1 MEPCQ
6 SQNMKIKINLLIP
19 FVFVLF
25 CINAMAYNC
34 KPIKKDIYQ
43 IKVYHLKT
51 NEQVTEI
58 DLFLQKAYL
67 PAIHRLGIKNIGVFK
82 NLGIDTAIEKT
93 IYVWM
98 PLRSFNQLSEIEDRL
113 TNDLVYNNDGASF
126 LLASFNTPAF
136 TRIESILLRA
146 FSLMPHYHQP
156 SFTGAVNEKIY
167 ELRSYEAASEKLYQQ
182 KVKMFNEGGEIALFN
197 RLGFNAAFYAEVL
210 SGSHMPNLMY
220 MTSFENIES
229 RNEHWKTFGADP
241 EWKKL
246 SALPEYKNTVSK
258 ADIILL
264 HPTAYSEL

>member
-1 MEPCQ
+1 M
-6 SQNMKIKINLLIP
+6 IKNLFLSLAFII
-19 FVFVLF
+19 FSGNIWAFDS
-25 CINAMAYNC
+25 

-51 NEQVTEI
+51 NEQVNAL
-58 DLFLQKAYL
+58 DVFLQNAYL
-67 PAIHRLGIKNIGVFK
+67 PALHRLGVKNIGVFK
-82 NLGIDTAIEKT
+82 NLGIDTALDKT
-93 IYVWM
+93 IYIWV
-98 PLRSFNQLSEIEDRL
+98 PLRSLDQLSQIEDKL
-113 TNDLVYNNDGASF
+113 TNDLVYNKDGASF
-126 LLASFNTPAF
+126 LLAPFNTPAY

-146 FSLMPHYHQP
+146 FSQMPHYYQP
-156 SFTGAVNEKIY
+156 SFTSAVGERIY

-220 MTSFENIES
+220 MTSFENIAS

>member
-1 MEPCQ
+1 
-6 SQNMKIKINLLIP
+6 MKIKISLLLP
-19 FVFVLF
+19 FVLVLF
-25 CINAMAYNC
+25 CTNILAYYS

-51 NEQVTEI
+51 NEQVTAI
-58 DLFLQKAYL
+58 DLFLQNAYL
-67 PAIHRLGIKNIGVFK
+67 PALHRLGIKNIGVFK
-82 NLGIDTAIEKT
+82 NLDIDTAIDKT
-93 IYVWM
+93 IYIWM
-98 PLRSFNQLSEIEDRL
+98 PLRSLDQISQIEDQLRK
-113 TNDLVYNNDGASF
+113 DLVYNKKGASF
-126 LLASFNTPAF
+126 LLAPFNTPVY
-136 TRIESILLRA
+136 TRIETIMLRA
-146 FSLMPHYHQP
+146 FSLMPHYNQP
-156 SFTGAVNEKIY
+156 SFTSAVDERIY

-220 MTSFENIES
+220 MTSFENIAS

-246 SALPEYKNTVSK
+246 SALLEYKNTVSK

>member
-1 MEPCQ
+1 MEPFQ
-6 SQNMKIKINLLIP
+6 KQIMKIKIHILLP
-19 FVFVLF
+19 FVLILF
-25 CINAMAYNC
+25 CTNVLAYYS

-51 NEQVTEI
+51 NEQVVAL
-58 DLFLQKAYL
+58 DLFLQNAYL
-67 PAIHRLGIKNIGVFK
+67 PALHRLGIKNIGVFK
-82 NLGIDTAIEKT
+82 NLGIDTAVEKS
-93 IYVWM
+93 IYTWI
-98 PLRSFNQLSEIEDRL
+98 PLRSLDQVSQIEDQL
-113 TNDLVYNNDGASF
+113 KKDLVYNTDGAAF
-126 LLASFNTPAF
+126 LLAPFNTPAF

-146 FSLMPHYHQP
+146 FSQMPDYNQP
-156 SFTGAVNEKIY
+156 TFTSAVSERIY

-220 MTSFENIES
+220 MTSFENIAS
-229 RNEHWKTFGADP
+229 RNEHWKIFSVDP

-246 SALPEYKNTVSK
+246 SALPEYQNTVSK

>member
-1 MEPCQ
+1 
-6 SQNMKIKINLLIP
+6 MKIKIIFLLP
-19 FVFVLF
+19 FVLVLF
-25 CINAMAYNC
+25 CTNVFA
-34 KPIKKDIYQ
+34 KLSKQIKKDIYQ
-43 IKVYHLKT
+43 LKVYHLKT
-51 NEQVTEI
+51 NEQVAALDI
-58 DLFLQKAYL
+58 FLQNAYL
-67 PAIHRLGIKNIGVFK
+67 PALHRLGIKNIGVFK
-82 NLGIDTAIEKT
+82 NLGVDTSIDKT
-93 IYVWM
+93 VYVWM
-98 PLRSFNQLSEIEDRL
+98 PLHSFNQLSQIEDQLRK
-113 TNDLVYNNDGASF
+113 DLVYNNDGASF
-126 LLASFNTPAF
+126 LLAPFNTPAY
-136 TRIESILLRA
+136 TRIESIILRA
-146 FSLMPHYHQP
+146 FSQMPHYNQP
-156 SFTGAVNEKIY
+156 TLTGAVTERIY

>member
-1 MEPCQ
+1 MEPYH
-6 SQNMKIKINLLIP
+6 SQKMKIKIIILLP
-19 FVFVLF
+19 LVFVLF
-25 CINAMAYNC
+25 CTNIWAFSN

-43 IKVYHLKT
+43 IKVYHLKS
-51 NEQVTEI
+51 NEQVVAL
-58 DLFLQKAYL
+58 DVFLQNAYL
-67 PAIHRLGIKNIGVFK
+67 PALHRVGIKNIGVFK
-82 NLGIDTAIEKT
+82 NLGIDTASEKT

-98 PLRSFNQLSEIEDRL
+98 PLRSIDQLSQIEDQL
-113 TNDLVYNNDGASF
+113 KSDIVYNKDGASF
-126 LLASFNTPAF
+126 LLAPFNTPTY
-136 TRIESILLRA
+136 TRIESIMLRA
-146 FSLMPHYHQP
+146 FSQMPHYNQP
-156 SFTGAVNEKIY
+156 SFTTAVAERIY

-220 MTSFENIES
+220 MTSFENIAS
-229 RNEHWKTFGADP
+229 RNEHWKIFGADP